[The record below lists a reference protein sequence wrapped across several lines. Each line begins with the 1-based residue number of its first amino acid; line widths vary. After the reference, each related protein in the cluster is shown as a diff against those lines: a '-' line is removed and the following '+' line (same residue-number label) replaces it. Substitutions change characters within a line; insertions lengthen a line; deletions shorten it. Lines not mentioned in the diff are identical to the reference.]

1 MAIKMKEM
9 PIAER
14 PYEKL
19 ELKGEKTLSNAELLA
34 IIIKTGTKNESSVD
48 LAYKILNLNTN
59 SKKDDLSFL
68 KNLSLEEFMQIK
80 GIGKVKAI
88 QLKAICELAVR
99 MNKPSNYKNIKIKSP
114 EDMAKIVMDE
124 LKNEKNEIVKLIML
138 DSRNHIVKITDIAR
152 GGCNFA
158 NFSIS
163 EILGEALKTKSPKII
178 LIHNHP
184 SGSSEPSKKDIDITY
199 AIYDACQIVGLELVD
214 HLVIGNMEYTS
225 IMSKI
230 FNQINHKKNI

>member
-19 ELKGEKTLSNAELLA
+19 ELYGEKTLSNAELLA
-34 IIIKTGTKNESSVD
+34 IIIKTGTKNISSID
-48 LAYKILNLNTN
+48 LAYKILNLNKNT
-59 SKKDDLSFL
+59 KEDDLKFL
-68 KNLSLEEFMQIK
+68 KNISLEELMQIK

-99 MNKPSNYKNIKIKSP
+99 MSKPSNYKNIQIKAP
-114 EDMAKIVMDE
+114 GDMAKIVMDE
-124 LKNEKNEIVKLIML
+124 LKFETKEIVKLVML
-138 DSRNHIVKITDIAR
+138 DNRNRIIRINEIAI

-163 EILGEALKTKSPKII
+163 DILGETLKTKAPKII

-184 SGSSEPSKKDIDITY
+184 SGSSKPSQKDLDITAKLY
-199 AIYDACQIVGLELVD
+199 NACQIVGIELID

-225 IMSKI
+225 IMSQIADGIQKI
-230 FNQINHKKNI
+230 